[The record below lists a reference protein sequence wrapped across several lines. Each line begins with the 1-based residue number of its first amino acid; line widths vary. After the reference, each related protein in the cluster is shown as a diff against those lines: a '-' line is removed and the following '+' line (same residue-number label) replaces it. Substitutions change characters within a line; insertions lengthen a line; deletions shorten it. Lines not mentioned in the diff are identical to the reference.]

1 MPVYQTFTYTWP
13 EGVTPMT
20 WWEWIETLSVEE
32 QLKVRES
39 EKRQHAF
46 RDIAI
51 ANGNLAF
58 DNDEARSYIWKD
70 TEAHIINKPNDPEWL
85 EFQFRYHAET
95 QTTIHTNIV
104 EKAN

>member
-46 RDIAI
+46 RDVVYQ
-51 ANGNLAF
+51 NGNLTVGT
-58 DNDEARSYIWKD
+58 EEPHQYVWKD
-70 TEAHIINKPNDPEWL
+70 TEAFKTYKPNDPEWL
-85 EFQFRYHAET
+85 KFQLRYQAET
-95 QTTIHTNIV
+95 QTTIHTEIV
-104 EKAN
+104 EKSN